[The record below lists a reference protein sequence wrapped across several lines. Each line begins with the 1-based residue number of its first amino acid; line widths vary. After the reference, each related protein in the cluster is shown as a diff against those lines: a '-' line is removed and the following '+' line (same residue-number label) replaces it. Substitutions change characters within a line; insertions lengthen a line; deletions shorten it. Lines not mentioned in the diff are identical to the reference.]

1 MEMLPRSTEIPQY
14 SLPKILLIWA
24 LAAFP
29 MGLLGWVVAPALAT
43 DPSKPGFERL
53 AVLTVGLIWQFGL
66 VLYLVRK
73 ETGNLSWAVLKGRLW
88 LGGPRSPQTGEHSRR
103 LWWWLV
109 PLVVVVAIY
118 QMKLGGYV
126 GNVWTSLFPFL
137 AEPPGWSL
145 GALLHTP
152 EGRAQME
159 GAWGVLA
166 LFSVSA
172 IFNTVL
178 GEELLFR
185 GLLLPRMNSAFG
197 SWDWVANGILFG
209 LYHLHQPWGMLSLSG
224 VLFFALPTKMFQCS
238 WFGIVAHSGQS
249 VFFLVLMLGLV
260 LGLA

>member
-1 MEMLPRSTEIPQY
+1 MDNLTRTPEIPQY
-14 SLPKILLIWA
+14 SLAKTLGVWA
-24 LAAFP
+24 LAAVP
-29 MGLLGWVVAPALAT
+29 MGMLGWVVAPALAA

-53 AVLTVGLIWQFGL
+53 AVLTVGLIWQFAL

-73 ETGNLSWAVLKGRLW
+73 EAGSLGWSIIKDRLW
-88 LGGPRSPQTGEHSRR
+88 LGSPRSPRTGKPARR

-109 PLVVVVAIY
+109 PLIVITAIY

-126 GNVWTSLFPFL
+126 GSAWTSLFPFL

-145 GALLHTP
+145 GALLDSP

-166 LFSVSA
+166 LFFVSA
-172 IFNTVL
+172 VFNTVV

-185 GLLLPRMNSAFG
+185 GLLLPRMNKAFG
-197 SWDWVANGILFG
+197 KWDWVANGMLFG
-209 LYHLHQPWGMLSLSG
+209 LYHLHQPWGMLSLG
-224 VLFFALPTKMFQCS
+224 GLLFFALPARYFRCA

-249 VFFLVLMLGLV
+249 VFFLFLMLGLV